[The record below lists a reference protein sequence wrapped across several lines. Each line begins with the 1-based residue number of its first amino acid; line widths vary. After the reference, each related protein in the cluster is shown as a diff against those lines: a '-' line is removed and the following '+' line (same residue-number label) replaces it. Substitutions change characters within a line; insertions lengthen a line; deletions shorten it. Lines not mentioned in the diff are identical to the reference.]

1 MAKAPDAAA
10 EFVVDF
16 PTLWVVPYWI
26 EEHCP
31 VPDGFRQGERMELY
45 PWQLWCTVNHY
56 RVKPTATRMPN
67 GQPRGVT
74 AFHYRRSQIV
84 APQKTGKGP
93 WSATIVLAESRGP
106 VLFAGW
112 AQGGERYRCSDHG
125 CDCGWWYEYQPGE
138 PMGAPWPTPLIQLL
152 ATSEDQVAN
161 VYRPLREMVKRGH
174 LSEVMKVGEEFTRV
188 GESGLIEVVTSSA
201 QSRLGNPVNFVM
213 QDETGLY
220 TKANKLIRVA
230 DTQLRG
236 ATLMN
241 GRAMETTNAW
251 DPSEASTAQATAG
264 LKAGDIFRY
273 HPLAPKALSYKE
285 KRQRR
290 KIHAAVYAGSE
301 HVDLDAIEGLAM
313 ELIERGELAQAERFF
328 GNRITSGSSSW
339 MDAAKWEGRA
349 KPREVKPGTRV
360 VGGFDGSDIDDHTAI
375 RLETLDG
382 YQFTPRYGPD
392 KRPTVWDPE
401 HFGGQVP
408 RREVQAAMEEVMET
422 YDVVRLYADPPY
434 WETEVDG
441 WAEKYGDKVVVRW
454 YTRRLVQMHEACER
468 LLTDVT
474 KKDSTFT
481 HDGCEITAGHVE
493 NARAAARPGKR
504 YVLTKASQAQ
514 KIDAGVTSVL
524 AHEAAG
530 DVIAAGLAVKPTNYY
545 YGA

>member
-16 PTLWVVPYWI
+16 PTLWVVPDWI
-26 EEHCP
+26 EAHCP
-31 VPDGFRQGERMELY
+31 IPDGFRQGEPMELY

-56 RVKPTATRMPN
+56 RVKPGATRMPD
-67 GQPRGVT
+67 GRPRGVT

-93 WSATIVLAESRGP
+93 WSATVVLAEARGP

-112 AQGGERYRCSDHG
+112 AKGGERYRCSDWG
-125 CDCGWWYEYQPGE
+125 CDCGWWYAYEPGE
-138 PMGAPWPTPLIQLL
+138 PMGEPWPTPLIQLL

-161 VYRPLREMVKRGH
+161 IYRPLREMVKRGP
-174 LSEVMKVGEEFTRV
+174 LGELMKVGEEFTRV

-201 QSRLGNPVNFVM
+201 QSRLGNPINFVM

-220 TKANKLIRVA
+220 TKTNKLIRVA

-236 ATLMN
+236 VTAMN

-251 DPSEASTAQATAG
+251 DPSEASTAQVTAG
-264 LKAGDIFRY
+264 LKTGDIFRY
-273 HPLAPKALSYKE
+273 HPQAPKALSYKE

-290 KIHAAVYAGSE
+290 KIHAFVYAGSD

-313 ELIERGELAQAERFF
+313 ELIEKGELAQAERFF
-328 GNRITSGSSSW
+328 GNRITSGSSTW
-339 MDAAKWEGRA
+339 MDGAKWEARA

-375 RLETLDG
+375 RLETLEG
-382 YQFTPRYGPD
+382 YQFTPVYGPD
-392 KRPTVWDPE
+392 KLPTIWDPADY
-401 HFGGQVP
+401 GGQVP
-408 RREVQAAMEEVMET
+408 RLEVQAAMEEVMET

-434 WETEVDG
+434 WKSEVDG
-441 WAEKYGDKVVVRW
+441 WAEKYGEKVVIRW
-454 YTRRLVQMHEACER
+454 YTNRVVQMHAACEG

-481 HDGCEITAGHVE
+481 HDGCSITAEHVE

-514 KIDAGVTSVL
+514 KIDACVTSVL
-524 AHEAAG
+524 AHEALS
-530 DVIAAGLAVKPTNYY
+530 DIKRLGLAVRKKNYVY
-545 YGA
+545 TA